1 MTEMDKSWI
10 DKDRRSAEY
19 ISEIEKFLDFA
30 FTNAEGSNMI
40 VCPCNRWK
48 LGRKCWFT
56 RDVLT
61 HHFMFNGFLP
71 SYKEWVHHGESIFMS
86 SGSELCSGSHSN
98 TNAEPNLLGHINTI
112 GMLND
117 IFGVHKQEGIL
128 NDIGDPMIGEYVE
141 FDDEPEPNGILNEEE
156 HLEDAGYRRLV
167 DQAEQEL
174 FSGSKFSK
182 LSFL

>member
-19 ISEIEKFLDFA
+19 ISGIEKFLDFA
-30 FTNAEGSNMI
+30 FANAEGSNMI
-40 VCPCNRWK
+40 VCPCNRCK

-61 HHFMFNGFLP
+61 YHLMFNGFLP
-71 SYKEWVHHGESIFMS
+71 SYKEWVHHGESIFMPY
-86 SGSELCSGSHSN
+86 GPEPRSGSHSD
-98 TNAEPNLLGHINTI
+98 TNAEPNLMGHIDTI

-128 NDIGDPMIGEYVE
+128 NDIRDPMIGEYVK
-141 FDDEPEPNGILNEEE
+141 FDDEPEPMT
-156 HLEDAGYRRLV
+156 Y
-167 DQAEQEL
+167 
-174 FSGSKFSK
+174 
-182 LSFL
+182 